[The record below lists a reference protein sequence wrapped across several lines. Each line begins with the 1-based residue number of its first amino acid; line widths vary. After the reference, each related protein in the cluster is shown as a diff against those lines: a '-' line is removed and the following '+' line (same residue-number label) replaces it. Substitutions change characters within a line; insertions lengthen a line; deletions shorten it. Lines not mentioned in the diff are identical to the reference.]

1 MFIKLKIEVKV
12 YCNKHIAE
20 SSSVF
25 PTNMLGLM
33 TFKKEKS
40 R

>member
-12 YCNKHIAE
+12 YCNKHIGE
-20 SSSVF
+20 SSSLF
-25 PTNMLGLM
+25 PTNMLRLIS
-33 TFKKEKS
+33 FKKEKS